1 MTSNT
6 HELFYNFK
14 PVLID
19 NLFTEEEI
27 ESIYKTRFE
36 IAPGK
41 KNGDGTDYVFTDPS
55 CGYITCVYPFEYS
68 IRRKILNEIAK
79 RVPIYIK
86 EDGNHMPRYTVDSG
100 SKPSLRPHY
109 DVGMV
114 SASFTLS
121 VQLKHTKPWDLYV
134 EGEKF
139 NLEYNQAVLF
149 SGSHQIHWRPDIE
162 FDKSDYYDIIVC
174 QVYEDTESPLM
185 LDDAHRAKMQTKAD
199 FYVNKFFNS

>member
-6 HELFYNFK
+6 HDTFFNFK
-14 PVLID
+14 PVFID
-19 NLFTEEEI
+19 NIFTEEEI

-36 IAPGK
+36 LAPGK

-55 CGYITCVYPFEYS
+55 CVYITCVYPFEES

-79 RVPIYIK
+79 RVPIYVK
-86 EDGNHMPRYTVDSG
+86 EDGNHMPRYTLESG
-100 SKPSLRPHY
+100 SKPALRPHY
-109 DVGMV
+109 DRGMH

-121 VQLKHTKPWDLYV
+121 IQLKHTKPWDLYV

-139 NLEYNQAVLF
+139 SLEYNQAALF

-162 FDKSDYYDIIVC
+162 FDKSDYYDIMVC
-174 QVYEDTESPLM
+174 QVVEDTHYSLL
-185 LDDAHRAKMQTKAD
+185 LDNEHKAIMED
-199 FYVNKFFNS
+199 KAQRYLKEFF